1 MLVQPKEL
9 LASGPLWVTE
19 RANLYFVMQRRKGS
33 KGKGLSSILVGTL
46 DSVRESKPAPYRILH
61 QAEGSEVFVL
71 VSEAMSSQE
80 VLEDWDY
87 IEREL
92 LPTLADFDNPEE
104 ATEFITVKVKSIIA
118 AAASGNQLSPKNAI
132 PESTIQGVQDL
143 ALENAESLPYKSA
156 SDRFKKYFP
165 EGKDEKLVS
174 YYSCSWWKSR
184 MPSRGWMYLT
194 ENKLA
199 FYSYTLGR
207 ELKLMLRW
215 TEVTKVEKTNNFVRP
230 DSIRVATR
238 DGEYYF
244 GFFVNRANEAYD
256 IIRQLADLA
265 MRKLMDENG
274 GGKHALLGQDLH
286 LLTKKKTKYTPKT
299 ASFLK
304 RDLNARQ
311 KTEEFR
317 LKFQVPNDEILD
329 GQVISH
335 MICSL
340 KSLI

>member
-61 QAEGSEVFVL
+61 QAEGSEVFIL
-71 VSEAMSSQE
+71 VSESMSSQE
-80 VLEDWDY
+80 VLEDWEY

-104 ATEFITVKVKSIIA
+104 ATEFITVKIKSIIA
-118 AAASGNQLSPKNAI
+118 AAASGGNQLTPKNAI
-132 PESTIQGVQDL
+132 PSSTIQGVQ
-143 ALENAESLPYKSA
+143 ALELENSESLPYKSA

-165 EGKDEKLVS
+165 ACRDEKLVS
-174 YYSCSWWKSR
+174 YYSCSWWKSK

-194 ENKLA
+194 ENILA
-199 FYSYTLGR
+199 FYSYSLGR

-215 TEVTKVEKTNNFVRP
+215 TEVIKVEKTNNFVRP

-238 DGEYYF
+238 DGDYYF

-265 MRKLMDENG
+265 MRKLMDENS
-274 GGKHALLGQDLH
+274 GKAAQLGQDLH

-329 GQVISH
+329 GQV
-335 MICSL
+335 CNY
-340 KSLI
+340 